1 MFPRYLSLGLIDI
14 RVMMKFSQLERLKLS
29 NYGNTGPVL
38 KNDVVNSLKLS
49 NDNIGSCM
57 DIAIT

>member
-14 RVMMKFSQLERLKLS
+14 RVMMKFSQLERPKLS

-38 KNDVVNSLKLS
+38 KNGVVNSLKLS